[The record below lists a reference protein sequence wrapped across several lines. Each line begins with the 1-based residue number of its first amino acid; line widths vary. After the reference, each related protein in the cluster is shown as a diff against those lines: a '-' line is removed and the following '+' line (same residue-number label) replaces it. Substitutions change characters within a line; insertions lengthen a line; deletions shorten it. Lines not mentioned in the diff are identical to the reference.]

1 MFWQSYQ
8 ENFWQST
15 DIDSLFA
22 PVGVKVNN
30 KHQRHQ
36 RTAEESQ
43 FATLRNKV
51 CRVPVVCDQQFTG
64 ILSVVHRAENIE
76 CVWSVR
82 VDRPRNKN
90 HQERRKKLTE
100 KGEEKF
106 LFSLSSEAKAKTS
119 APEWVCVDYIQ
130 PLWWNSGWRNSDIF
144 ISRRRRADTVGS
156 QKNPLLRQDLWRQH
170 LNRVNYTTLHNTI
183 VTVEGT
189 DR

>member
-8 ENFWQST
+8 ENFWQSI

-22 PVGVKVNN
+22 PVGVKVN
-30 KHQRHQ
+30 KKQC
-36 RTAEESQ
+36 TAEESQ
-43 FATLRNKV
+43 FAALEKS
-51 CRVPVVCDQQFTG
+51 VPSSCSCGVWCDQQFTG

-156 QKNPLLRQDLWRQH
+156 QKNLLPRRDLWRH
-170 LNRVNYTTLHNTI
+170 LNRVNYTTLHYTI
-183 VTVEGT
+183 LSSPC
-189 DR
+189 RRHR